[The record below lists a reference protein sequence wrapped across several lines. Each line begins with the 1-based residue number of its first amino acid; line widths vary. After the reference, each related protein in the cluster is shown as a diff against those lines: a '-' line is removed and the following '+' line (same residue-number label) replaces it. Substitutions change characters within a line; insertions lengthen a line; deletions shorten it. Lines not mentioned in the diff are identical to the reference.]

1 MTDLTIA
8 VWVSLIA
15 AVLMTA
21 LVVPLVVFSGMPVWS
36 AVAVELAAQVG
47 LWGAYGLSRVTD
59 RRLR

>member
-1 MTDLTIA
+1 
-8 VWVSLIA
+8 
-15 AVLMTA
+15 
-21 LVVPLVVFSGMPVWS
+21 MPVWS